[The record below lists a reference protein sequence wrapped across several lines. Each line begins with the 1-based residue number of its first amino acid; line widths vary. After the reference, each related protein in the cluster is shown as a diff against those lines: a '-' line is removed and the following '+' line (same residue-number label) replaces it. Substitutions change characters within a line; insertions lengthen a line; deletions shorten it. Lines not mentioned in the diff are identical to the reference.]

1 MEARMALNLR
11 NPEVERLAA
20 SLARLTGETK
30 TEAVRAALADRLERL
45 QRERAGRSLADEL
58 DEIAMACAALPVQDD
73 RPADEILGYDPA
85 GLLS

>member
-58 DEIAMACAALPVQDD
+58 DEIALTCAALPVQDD

-85 GLLS
+85 GLPS